1 VVANGP
7 EAPNFPSRAKVRG
20 WGLMETNI
28 AQLDIHTS
36 DLTAS
41 CMKSVELRL
50 NGKLY
55 GETGEAL
62 FKGNLAHE
70 TLGLVH
76 NGVGVDSAFAQ
87 ALSTVQTRA
96 KSEGYPLSQSVK
108 DNMVDYTKE
117 VRTIVDNYIRRVL
130 PTMTGKLVAVEP
142 DVRMTAHIAARD
154 VSFASHLDLVW
165 IDAEGTLHIWD
176 WKLWSESPTHNYLH
190 RNLQLA
196 LYWLM
201 GRYGE
206 ILVDAELGIWKNF
219 GGNVRV
225 TWINLSDLRPYM
237 KKTPGIDD
245 NGEPREFV
253 KGDDRPLRNVIRA
266 VEHQEANE
274 QLIWDELET
283 RVLMRD
289 AGLWPTNPDPVGCQ
303 VCQSKMFCPSFAW
316 RNDETE

>member
-1 VVANGP
+1 
-7 EAPNFPSRAKVRG
+7 
-20 WGLMETNI
+20 MELDI
-28 AQLDIHTS
+28 AQLDVHTS

-41 CMKSVELRL
+41 CMKAVELRL

-70 TLGLVH
+70 TLGLIH
-76 NGVGVDSAFAQ
+76 KGESVDASFAQ
-87 ALSTVQTRA
+87 ALSTVQARA

-108 DNMVDYTKE
+108 DNMADYTKE
-117 VRTIVDNYIRRVL
+117 VRLIVDNYIRRVL
-130 PTMTGKLVAVEP
+130 PLIAASHGRLVAVEP
-142 DVRMTAHIAARD
+142 DVRMTVNLAGRD

-165 IDAEGTLHIWD
+165 IDIEGWLNIWD
-176 WKLWSESPTHNYLH
+176 WKLWTESPTHNYLH
-190 RNLQLA
+190 RNLQMG

-206 ILVDAELGIWKNF
+206 VLIDSELEVWKNF

-225 TWINLSDLRPYM
+225 TWINLSDLRPYTR
-237 KKTPGIDD
+237 KTPGIDD

-253 KGDDRPLRNVIRA
+253 KGDDRPLRNVIRTI
-266 VEHQEANE
+266 EHQEANE
-274 QLIWDELET
+274 QLLWDELET
-283 RVLMRD
+283 RIKMRD